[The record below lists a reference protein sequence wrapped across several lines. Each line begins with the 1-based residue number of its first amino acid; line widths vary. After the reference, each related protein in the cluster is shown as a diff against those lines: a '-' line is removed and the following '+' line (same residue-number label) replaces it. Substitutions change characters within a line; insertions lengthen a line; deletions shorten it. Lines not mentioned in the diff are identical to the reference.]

1 MKWIHLSQHDL
12 ERYHLRMVK
21 DEAEL
26 APLEERLLAS
36 FRCARRA
43 EEIAAYVDAMRAA
56 ARQLERT

>member
-1 MKWIHLSQHDL
+1 MHGVRHYTAIGYRH
-12 ERYHLRMVK
+12 RFG
-21 DEAEL
+21 EL
-26 APLEERLLAS
+26 ATLEERLLAS